1 MLWHKTIGKGPNL
14 VLLHGWGFSSDI
26 FQNLIERYKK
36 SYCITVIDLPGH
48 GRSDDVDGGLESW
61 CEELIQ
67 FIPNKSILLGWSLG
81 GLLSIYIATRIQLEH
96 LILVA
101 ATPSLVNHENWK
113 FGINSEIF
121 HQFAINL
128 KNDNTK
134 TLKRFVGLQSKD
146 KSQILEIYEAIQKY
160 PTTDKALNIGLDILL
175 NSDLQELYK
184 KIEIPKSAVLGSLDT
199 LVPDEIEDWY
209 KGNKTQTYL
218 LRSGHLPFLDKMFKL
233 PSRKSI
239 K

>member
-26 FQNLIERYKK
+26 FQNLIEKYQK
-36 SYCITVIDLPGH
+36 SYCITAIDLPGH
-48 GRSDDVDGGLESW
+48 GRSDDIEGGLESW

-67 FIPNKSILLGWSLG
+67 FIPKKSILLGWSLG
-81 GLLSIYIATRIQLEH
+81 GLLSIYIATKIQLEH

-121 HQFAINL
+121 QQFAINL
-128 KNDNTK
+128 KNDNAK

-146 KSQILEIYEAIQKY
+146 RSQILEIYEAIQKY
-160 PTTDKALNIGLDILL
+160 PTTDKALNIGLDILI

-184 KIEIPKSAVLGSLDT
+184 KINIPRSVVLGSLDT
-199 LVPDEIEDWY
+199 IVPVEIKDWY
-209 KGNKTQTYL
+209 KNNKTQTFL
-218 LRSGHLPFLDKMFKL
+218 LHTGHLPFLDKTFKL
-233 PSRKSI
+233 PSTKSI
-239 K
+239 R

>member
-26 FQNLIERYKK
+26 FQNLIETYKK

-61 CEELIQ
+61 SEELIQ

-199 LVPDEIEDWY
+199 LVPDEIKDWY
-209 KGNKTQTYL
+209 KDNKTQTYL

>member
-26 FQNLIERYKK
+26 FKNLIEKYKK

-61 CEELIQ
+61 CEELIK
-67 FIPNKSILLGWSLG
+67 FIPKKSILLGWSLG

-101 ATPSLVNHENWK
+101 ATPSLVNHESWK

-121 HQFAINL
+121 QQFAINL

-146 KSQILEIYEAIQKY
+146 RSQILEIYEAIQKY
-160 PTTDKALNIGLDILL
+160 PTTDKALNIGLDILI

-184 KIEIPKSAVLGSLDT
+184 KINIPKSVVLGSLDT
-199 LVPDEIEDWY
+199 IVPVEIEDWY
-209 KGNKTQTYL
+209 KENKTQTYL
-218 LRSGHLPFLDKMFKL
+218 LRSGHLPFLDKTFNL
-233 PSRKSI
+233 PSKKSI
-239 K
+239 R

>member
-26 FQNLIERYKK
+26 FQSLIEKYKK
-36 SYCITVIDLPGH
+36 SYCITIIDLPGH
-48 GRSDDVDGGLESW
+48 GRSDNVDGGLESW

-67 FIPNKSILLGWSLG
+67 FIPKKSILLGWSLG
-81 GLLSIYIATRIQLEH
+81 GLLSIYITTKIQLEH

-101 ATPSLVNHENWK
+101 ATPCLVNHENWK

-146 KSQILEIYEAIQKY
+146 KSQILEIYETIQKY
-160 PTTDKALNIGLDILL
+160 PATDNALNIGLDILL

-184 KIEIPKSAVLGSLDT
+184 KINIPKSVVLGSLDT

-209 KGNKTQTYL
+209 KNNKTQTFL
-218 LRSGHLPFLDKMFKL
+218 LRTGHLSFLDKAFKL
-233 PSRKSI
+233 PSIKSTR
-239 K
+239 

>member
-26 FQNLIERYKK
+26 FQSLIEKYKK

-61 CEELIQ
+61 CKELIQ

-81 GLLSIYIATRIQLEH
+81 GLLSIYIATKIQLEH

-175 NSDLQELYK
+175 NSDLQEVYK
-184 KIEIPKSAVLGSLDT
+184 KIEIPKSVVLGSLDT
-199 LVPDEIEDWY
+199 LVPDEIEGWY
-209 KGNKTQTYL
+209 KDNKAQTYL
-218 LRSGHLPFLDKMFKL
+218 LRSGHLPFLDKTFKL
-233 PSRKSI
+233 PSIKSI
-239 K
+239 R

>member
-26 FQNLIERYKK
+26 FQSLIEKYKK
-36 SYCITVIDLPGH
+36 SYCITIIDLPGH

-67 FIPNKSILLGWSLG
+67 FIPKKSILLGWSLG
-81 GLLSIYIATRIQLEH
+81 GLLSIYITTKIQLEH

-134 TLKRFVGLQSKD
+134 TLKRFVNLQSKN

-175 NSDLQELYK
+175 NSDLQEVYK
-184 KIEIPKSAVLGSLDT
+184 KIEIPKSVVLGSLDT
-199 LVPDEIEDWY
+199 LVPDEIEGWY
-209 KGNKTQTYL
+209 KDNKTQTYL
-218 LRSGHLPFLDKMFKL
+218 LRSGHLPFLDNTFKL
-233 PSRKSI
+233 PSIKSI
-239 K
+239 R